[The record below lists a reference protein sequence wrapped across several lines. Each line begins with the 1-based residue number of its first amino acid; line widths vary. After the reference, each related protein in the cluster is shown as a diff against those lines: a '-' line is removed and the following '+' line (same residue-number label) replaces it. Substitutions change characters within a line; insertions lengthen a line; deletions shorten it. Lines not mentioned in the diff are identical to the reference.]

1 MYKNLSHETAHPPIS
16 WDEGEATHSC
26 RWRSEKGLPPP
37 KKLIIADDTLTAD
50 EAYRVACE
58 GTGIIWRGDFQN
70 AKQLLQAM
78 SRRADKPSKKKHSQS
93 KVFKE

>member
-1 MYKNLSHETAHPPIS
+1 MHKTVLHESAHPPIS
-16 WDEGEATHSC
+16 WEEGDVTYAC
-26 RWRSEKGLPPP
+26 RWRSEKGTPPP

-58 GTGIIWRGDFQN
+58 GTGIIWRGDYQN

-78 SRRADKPSKKKHSQS
+78 SRRADKPSKKSIRNQKST
-93 KVFKE
+93 KK